1 MLKMLENAFR
11 SCAAQERSQFTVLG
25 LEYCIRMTHMLGECR
40 RHWWSWS
47 GQVWVEVFGK
57 ALVKQGSVV
66 FFLAE
71 TNET

>member
-11 SCAAQERSQFTVLG
+11 SRAAQERFQFTVLG
-25 LEYCIRMTHMLGECR
+25 LEYCIGMTHILGECR

-47 GQVWVEVFGK
+47 GQVWMETFGQ

-66 FFLAE
+66 FFPAE
-71 TNET
+71 TNES